1 MGDRNADQTV
11 SFGAASDVF
20 SYDVAH
26 AGSFLGKVGVT
37 ASKGDYTF
45 GVGYAYQ
52 TGSSVDSS
60 AWTLQA
66 FYAFCF
72 YNVLS

>member
-11 SFGAASDVF
+11 SFGPTSDVF
-20 SYDVAH
+20 SCDVAD

-37 ASKGDYTF
+37 AAKGDYTF

-52 TGSSVDSS
+52 TGSNVDSS
-60 AWTLQA
+60 TWTLQA
-66 FYAFCF
+66 SYAF
-72 YNVLS
+72 